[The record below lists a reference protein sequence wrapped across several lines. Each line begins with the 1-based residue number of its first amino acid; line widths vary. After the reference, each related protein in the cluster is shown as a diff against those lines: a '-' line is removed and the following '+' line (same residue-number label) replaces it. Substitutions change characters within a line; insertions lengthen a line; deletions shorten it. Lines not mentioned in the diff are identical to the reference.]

1 MKVIK
6 RPRGSGKT
14 TQLIY
19 TSEITGYPIVVFDT
33 TRAENL
39 KKMAEKMNCNIPEPI
54 IFHNFKHQI
63 IGKHRDKILID
74 DLDNMLEHILT
85 EYFQISIAA
94 VTISTDNDLT

>member
-19 TSEITGYPIVVFDT
+19 TSEITGYPIVVSDT

-39 KKMAEKMNCNIPEPI
+39 KKMAKEMNCNIPEPI
-54 IFHNFKHQI
+54 IFGNFKYQI
-63 IGKHRDKILID
+63 LGKHRDKILID
-74 DLDNMLEHILT
+74 DLDSMLEFILT
-85 EYFQISIAA
+85 EYFQVSVAA
-94 VTISTDNDLT
+94 VTISTDK

>member
-39 KKMAEKMNCNIPEPI
+39 KKMAEEMNCNIPEPV

-63 IGKHRDKILID
+63 IGRHRDKILID
-74 DLDNMLEHILT
+74 DVDHMLEHILT
-85 EYFQISIAA
+85 EYFQMSIAA
-94 VTISTDNDLT
+94 VTISTDN